1 MSAAIQS
8 VRNSD
13 SARKSDETRNGT
25 PASGGSDDPSAGVFK
40 SMLRT
45 LEEAHHKNAAPTQL
59 TDVEWDIRKL
69 AWEKERHGWIRQM
82 EENSIWAM
90 GSSPHSVKRR
100 QDESENQLDIT
111 NENLNVDDL
120 MILTQP
126 RNLFG
131 LDPNLLRGIQSEMST
146 AHMLHPSQPSLQQS
160 PSGTGTAYAQTVG
173 TTATGV
179 TSVKT
184 MKTAVEKSQGHSYH
198 PKTVAGPA
206 TVKPSAAPTKV
217 TKAAVVQV
225 QTIAPQRGKTQAR
238 MKKMTRLELL
248 KFVAEWDKGS
258 FGKRDMILIEFIK
271 CYKTKENIYC
281 SDQLFHCGG
290 SLIFGRFVIS
300 MQMCF
305 LKHRRVWHYFDGLTV
320 FVKSLQG

>member
-1 MSAAIQS
+1 MSVAIQS
-8 VRNSD
+8 LRGQEPGTT
-13 SARKSDETRNGT
+13 RKSNDTRTST
-25 PASGGSDDPSAGVFK
+25 PASGGSNDPTAGVFK
-40 SMLRT
+40 SMLRS
-45 LEEAHHKNAAPTQL
+45 LEEAHHKNTAPTQL

-69 AWEKERHGWIRQM
+69 AWEKERHVWIRQM

-90 GSSPHSVKRR
+90 GSSPHNVKSRR
-100 QDESENQLDIT
+100 QGDSENQLDIT

-131 LDPNLLRGIQSEMST
+131 LDANLLRGIQSEMST
-146 AHMLHPSQPSLQQS
+146 VQMLHPSQPSLLPT
-160 PSGTGTAYAQTVG
+160 PSKTTYAQTG
-173 TTATGV
+173 
-179 TSVKT
+179 
-184 MKTAVEKSQGHSYH
+184 
-198 PKTVAGPA
+198 
-206 TVKPSAAPTKV
+206 APTKV
-217 TKAAVVQV
+217 ATMKTMATTFDKSQGQSHQQKTTGTVTASVKPAVKVTQAAPV
-225 QTIAPQRGKTQAR
+225 QTIAPQKGKTQAR

-290 SLIFGRFVIS
+290 SLIFCRFVIS

-320 FVKSLQG
+320 FVKSLQGYKYI